1 MERKKERND
10 GSSEEFEGLLPFSS
24 SFLSF
29 SIRSGRAKKR
39 KKEKEKEKKCKR
51 RREIVSKGR
60 RYAQVNAR
68 ARVRR
73 GGRSS
78 GAREDGET
86 VDGKHANG
94 DEWEREKETEGGGQA
109 VERRAIVCE
118 TRMEGRG
125 GIRSTELTA

>member
-1 MERKKERND
+1 MKRKKERND
-10 GSSEEFEGLLPFSS
+10 GSPEELEGLLPFSS

-29 SIRSGRAKKR
+29 SIRRWEGEETEERERERKKR
-39 KKEKEKEKKCKR
+39 KR

-73 GGRSS
+73 GRGS

-94 DEWEREKETEGGGQA
+94 DEWERERDKGG
-109 VERRAIVCE
+109 RAGDRE
-118 TRMEGRG
+118 TRDRV
-125 GIRSTELTA
+125 